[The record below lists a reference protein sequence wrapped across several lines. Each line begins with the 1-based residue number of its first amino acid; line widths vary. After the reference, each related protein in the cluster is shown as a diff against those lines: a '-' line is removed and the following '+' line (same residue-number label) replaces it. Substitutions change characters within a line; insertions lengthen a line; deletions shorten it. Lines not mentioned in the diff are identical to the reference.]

1 MSCARRPTARS
12 VLYSRDLLYLEHCV
26 QASIFHRHWV
36 TVPVPHQQGRQR
48 VALLQ
53 RPMDVAA
60 AVAAVRALVPPALSN
75 LTCSRG
81 APGRP
86 CQDQAVPTRLEPL
99 QGSTQCTV
107 HTSAGLTTAQCW
119 DTGSSIF

>member
-1 MSCARRPTARS
+1 M
-12 VLYSRDLLYLEHCV
+12 
-26 QASIFHRHWV
+26 

-48 VALLQ
+48 AALLQ

-75 LTCSRG
+75 LTCNRG
-81 APGRP
+81 APGRH

-99 QGSTQCTV
+99 QGSIQSVRCYIEDCTI
-107 HTSAGLTTAQCW
+107 HTSLIMHPA
-119 DTGSSIF
+119 TGRVHFFCFLNAYNKVFLGKG